1 MDLVSNRL
9 SAQETSFK
17 ELNSENEDADVA
29 EVAIQLGSVE
39 MSYQAALM
47 ATGKISQTSLLNY
60 L

>member
-1 MDLVSNRL
+1 MSNRL

-17 ELNSENEDADVA
+17 ELNSENEDVDVA